1 MNLIGELAYLYCRR
15 RCYEGILILIL
26 SLRSSAYSLKTGDVR
41 RGYRL
46 MDMQISEGHRAAQK
60 LQLLAITAVIW
71 VILGGSKLAGVSER
85 YMNLN

>member
-1 MNLIGELAYLYCRR
+1 
-15 RCYEGILILIL
+15 
-26 SLRSSAYSLKTGDVR
+26 
-41 RGYRL
+41 